1 MSLELQITKFSREM
15 DTPTLIESK
24 KDSNYTILQRP
35 VSRPNFLTVVMLSLY
50 TVSEVDRYN
59 VLLLENYSERSS
71 HSFLLMS

>member
-15 DTPTLIESK
+15 DTPTLIENK
-24 KDSNYTILQRP
+24 KDSNYTTLQRP

-50 TVSEVDRYN
+50 IVSEVDRYN

>member
-1 MSLELQITKFSREM
+1 MSLELQITIFSREI
-15 DTPTLIESK
+15 DTPTLIENK
-24 KDSNYTILQRP
+24 KDSNYTTKRP

-50 TVSEVDRYN
+50 IVSEVDRYN